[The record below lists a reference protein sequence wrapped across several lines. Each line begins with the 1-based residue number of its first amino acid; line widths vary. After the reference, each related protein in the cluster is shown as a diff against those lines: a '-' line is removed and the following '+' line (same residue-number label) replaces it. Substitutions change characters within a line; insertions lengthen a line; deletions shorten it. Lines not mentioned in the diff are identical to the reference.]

1 MVVAETEKAEKEEKA
16 GKEEKEGKKKKFHST
31 LTPGGENEIDNRNLD
46 LK

>member
-16 GKEEKEGKKKKFHST
+16 GKEEKEGKKEKFHST

>member
-1 MVVAETEKAEKEEKA
+1 MVVAETEKAEKEEKE
-16 GKEEKEGKKKKFHST
+16 GEEEKEGKREKFHST